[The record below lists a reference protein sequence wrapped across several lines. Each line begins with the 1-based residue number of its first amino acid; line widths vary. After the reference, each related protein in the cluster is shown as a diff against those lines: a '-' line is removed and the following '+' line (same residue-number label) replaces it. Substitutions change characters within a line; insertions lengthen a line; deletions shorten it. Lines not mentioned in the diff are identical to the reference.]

1 MRIVVQRVSE
11 ASVTV
16 DEKIIGK
23 ISQGYLLLVGIHQTD
38 TEKSLDYFVQKIL
51 NLRLFTDE
59 NDKMNLSLL
68 DVDGEILVVS
78 QFTLYADTSKGRRP
92 AFTQAAKPEHAKE
105 LYEKYISKLEGAL
118 GKKVET
124 GEFGA
129 HMEVRLTNDG
139 PVTILLES

>member
-16 DEKIIGK
+16 EEKIIGK

-68 DVDGEILVVS
+68 DVGGELLVVS
-78 QFTLYADTSKGRRP
+78 QFTLYADTNKGRRP
-92 AFTQAAKPEHAKE
+92 SFIEAAPPKQAKE
-105 LYEKYISKLEGAL
+105 LYEKFISKIEIAL
-118 GKKVET
+118 GKKVAT

-129 HMEVRLTNDG
+129 HMEVRLTNSG

>member
-1 MRIVVQRVSE
+1 MRIVVQRVGE
-11 ASVTV
+11 ASVTIE
-16 DEKIIGK
+16 EKIIGK

-68 DVDGEILVVS
+68 DVRGELLVVS
-78 QFTLYADTSKGRRP
+78 QFTLYADTNKGRRP
-92 AFTQAAKPEHAKE
+92 SFIEAAKPGVAKE
-105 LYEKYISKLEGAL
+105 LYGDFISRLETAL
-118 GKKVET
+118 GKKVST